1 MLMSCGIS
9 EGKYV
14 TQVSSDTF
22 RSVISCS
29 SSGKLDVTE
38 KLRVLHMQCEQTKEL
53 ICNGVKSSAALFWTS
68 PAGIVDAGLLEAK
81 NHA

>member
-9 EGKYV
+9 EVKYV

-38 KLRVLHMQCEQTKEL
+38 KLRVLHTQRKQTKEL
-53 ICNGVKSSAALFWTS
+53 ICNGVKSSAVAR
-68 PAGIVDAGLLEAK
+68 PASSMPAYWRPKPRVSE
-81 NHA
+81 